1 MVNAFLLMMNTPKG
15 FLGPLNAGNPNEVT
29 IRELAERIVDL
40 TGSSSKLVFKKL
52 PEDDPRRRKPDITLA
67 QDKLSW
73 ESVVNLESG
82 LLNTINYFKNI
93 IN

>member
-1 MVNAFLLMMNTPKG
+1 VNGRGGTCKIIYFVYFNIKG
-15 FLGPLNAGNPNEVT
+15 LTNIVP
-29 IRELAERIVDL
+29 ERIVDL

-82 LLNTINYFKNI
+82 LVNTINYFKKI